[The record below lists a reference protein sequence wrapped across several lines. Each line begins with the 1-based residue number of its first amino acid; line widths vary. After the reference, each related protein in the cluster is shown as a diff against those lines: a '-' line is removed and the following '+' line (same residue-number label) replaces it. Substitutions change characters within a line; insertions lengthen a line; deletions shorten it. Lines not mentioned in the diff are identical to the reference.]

1 MWRANSGVG
10 LPKSSRDEPSRRSSS
25 AILQRT
31 AERQRPSGLD
41 SAPPHPSGRG
51 RTLPPFTT
59 APPQEPRLVAA
70 SFHSP
75 SLERPSSPC
84 FYFYRA
90 GCLRR
95 GSGLPKRQQ
104 GQKPAASSQQVAG
117 WEYLH
122 KPRPAAGRR
131 AAHARGPCHHHH
143 HPPPAHPRRPGPE
156 PWPCVGPSWQDTCGE
171 EALLPG
177 PARRARDVFRC
188 LALALARIRARPH
201 LP

>member
-1 MWRANSGVG
+1 MEGQQRSANSGVG
-10 LPKSSRDEPSRRSSS
+10 LPKASRDEPSRRSSS

-104 GQKPAASSQQVAG
+104 GQKPAASLQQVAG

-131 AAHARGPCHHHH
+131 AAHARPL
-143 HPPPAHPRRPGPE
+143 PPPPPPSPRPSPEAWPRTLAARGSLLAGHLWGGGAIARTSPQGPRCLSLPSPGP
-156 PWPCVGPSWQDTCGE
+156 GPD
-171 EALLPG
+171 
-177 PARRARDVFRC
+177 
-188 LALALARIRARPH
+188 
-201 LP
+201 

>member
-1 MWRANSGVG
+1 MEGQQRSANSGVG
-10 LPKSSRDEPSRRSSS
+10 LPKASRDEPSRRSSS

-31 AERQRPSGLD
+31 AERQRLSGLD

-104 GQKPAASSQQVAG
+104 GQTPAASSQQVAG

-131 AAHARGPCHHHH
+131 AAHARPL
-143 HPPPAHPRRPGPE
+143 PPPPPPIPGGLAQNLGRARVPPGRTLGGRRRYCQDQPAGPE
-156 PWPCVGPSWQDTCGE
+156 MSF
-171 EALLPG
+171 A
-177 PARRARDVFRC
+177 A
-188 LALALARIRARPH
+188 
-201 LP
+201 